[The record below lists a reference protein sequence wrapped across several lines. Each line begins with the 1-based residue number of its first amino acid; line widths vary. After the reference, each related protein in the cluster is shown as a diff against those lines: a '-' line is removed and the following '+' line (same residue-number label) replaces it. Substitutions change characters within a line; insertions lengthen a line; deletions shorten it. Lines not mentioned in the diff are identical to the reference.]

1 MVDMSAFDQAASDTE
16 IKRISGTVWVSFV
29 SACLAWLFDAFD
41 LTILI
46 LVLFPSVSEL
56 LGSADP
62 AAVASTGGVILAC
75 KLLAWGAGG
84 IAFGVVADRIGR
96 AKCMMITVLIY
107 SVFTGMSGLAQN
119 WWQLLIFQALAGV
132 GIGGEWAAGAALV
145 AETWPERTRQRALV
159 VMQMSFAG
167 GFFLAGLLN
176 VLIGPA
182 GWRWMFAAGM
192 VPAVLAVLVR
202 AFVPEP
208 ERWVMARNR
217 RRIAHRETAQQRTM
231 GSFAAIFAPDVRR
244 HTVVGALVV
253 AAMMIGTWGTTTL
266 LPTWIVELV
275 GMDGARAV
283 KVTGT
288 CFMLA
293 NVGAVFGYL
302 TLLLLNDAIGR
313 RWSYV
318 VVVIGCIATGLYAFT
333 QINEV
338 QVLLW
343 FMPLYG
349 FFAIGG
355 FAVFAA
361 YLPELFPTRIRA
373 AGQGF
378 CWNMARALTA
388 VGPLTSG
395 MLVDVLESVPKAAVM
410 LSASYLIGLVAI
422 WFGPETR
429 GVPLRD

>member
-1 MVDMSAFDQAASDTE
+1 
-16 IKRISGTVWVSFV
+16 
-29 SACLAWLFDAFD
+29 
-41 LTILI
+41 
-46 LVLFPSVSEL
+46 
-56 LGSADP
+56 
-62 AAVASTGGVILAC
+62 
-75 KLLAWGAGG
+75 
-84 IAFGVVADRIGR
+84 
-96 AKCMMITVLIY
+96 
-107 SVFTGMSGLAQN
+107 
-119 WWQLLIFQALAGV
+119 
-132 GIGGEWAAGAALV
+132 
-145 AETWPERTRQRALV
+145 
-159 VMQMSFAG
+159 
-167 GFFLAGLLN
+167 
-176 VLIGPA
+176 
-182 GWRWMFAAGM
+182 
-192 VPAVLAVLVR
+192 
-202 AFVPEP
+202 
-208 ERWVMARNR
+208 
-217 RRIAHRETAQQRTM
+217 
-231 GSFAAIFAPDVRR
+231 
-244 HTVVGALVV
+244 
-253 AAMMIGTWGTTTL
+253 
-266 LPTWIVELV
+266 
-275 GMDGARAV
+275 MDGARAV

-318 VVVIGCIATGLYAFT
+318 VVVIGCIATALYAFT

-349 FFAIGG
+349 FFTIGG

-373 AGQGF
+373 TGQGF